1 MLTLIGSKKDKTRIT
16 IAFTINATGTDRWKP
31 LYIGHANKPRCFK
44 RKTGEELGFFYLHNK
59 KAWMT
64 SIFFETYLRQF
75 NGHIGRTRGQKVLL
89 LIDNAPSHAFK
100 HLTLSYIEVCPLPP
114 NTTSKLQPLDAGI
127 ISSFK
132 RHYHKHQLEHA
143 LTCIE
148 AAQHPYKVDQL
159 RAM

>member
-31 LYIGHANKPRCFK
+31 YSIGHANKPRCFK
-44 RKTGEELGFFYLHNK
+44 QKTGEELGFFYLHNK

-89 LIDNAPSHAFK
+89 LIDNTPSHAFE
-100 HLTLSYIEVCPLPP
+100 HLTLSYVKVCPLPP

-132 RHYHKHQLEHA
+132 
-143 LTCIE
+143 
-148 AAQHPYKVDQL
+148 
-159 RAM
+159 